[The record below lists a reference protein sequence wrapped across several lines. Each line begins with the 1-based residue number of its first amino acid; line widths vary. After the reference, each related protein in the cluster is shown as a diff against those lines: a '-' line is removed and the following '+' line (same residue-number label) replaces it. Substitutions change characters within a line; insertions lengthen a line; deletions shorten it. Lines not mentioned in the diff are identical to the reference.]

1 MTTLETPGTGIFRAP
16 EYERRRHFSRAR
28 RWLVILAA
36 LVVVIAGL
44 RMAGSVLA
52 PMALAAF
59 ITAVSLPP
67 LQWMRRVGV
76 PLPLA
81 ILVIIL
87 VDAAVIGVVAFI
99 VFQSILEL
107 QSVAPTY
114 LTRVQEIE
122 AAVLQ
127 RLQHWGYEVS
137 PVSYREVFNPERLL
151 GLATGAALRITGVM
165 GITLLVLLY
174 LVFMLAESVAL
185 PGKLRRAFG
194 DRITESGRLGEVV
207 HDVQRYL
214 ALKTLISLATGT
226 LVGVAAAALGVDFA
240 LFWGFL
246 AFALNYIP
254 SIGSFLAA
262 IPAVIVA
269 LLQLGVG
276 TGLTLALVFGVVNL
290 LLGSVLDPILVGRHL
305 RLSTLAVLIALIF
318 WGWAWG
324 LIGMFLAVPL
334 TAAAKIVME
343 NSPALRPIAVLLGP
357 VKERRR
363 GEFDGIRPEVS

>member
-1 MTTLETPGTGIFRAP
+1 VTTGEHLGTGIFRAP
-16 EYERRRHFSRAR
+16 EMERRRQFSRAR
-28 RWLVILAA
+28 RWLLNFAA
-36 LVVVIAGL
+36 LVVVIAGV
-44 RMAGSVLA
+44 RMSGPILA

-59 ITAVSLPP
+59 ITAISLPP
-67 LQWMRRVGV
+67 LQWMRRIGV

-81 ILVIIL
+81 ILAIIL
-87 VDAAVIGVVAFI
+87 VDAAVIGAVAFI

-107 QSVAPTY
+107 QAVAPTY
-114 LTRVQEIE
+114 LARVQEIE
-122 AAVLQ
+122 AHLLQ
-127 RLQHWGYEVS
+127 RLQNWGYEVS
-137 PVSYREVFNPERLL
+137 AVSYREVFNPERLL
-151 GLATGAALRITGVM
+151 ALATGTLVRVTGIM

-174 LVFMLAESVAL
+174 LIFMLAESVAF

-194 DRITESGRLGEVV
+194 DQVARADRLRDVV

-226 LVGVAAAALGVDFA
+226 LVGLSAAMLGVDFA

-262 IPAVIVA
+262 IPAVLVA
-269 LLQLGVG
+269 ALQLGVG
-276 TGLTLALVFGVVNL
+276 PALTLALLYGVINL
-290 LLGSVLDPILVGRHL
+290 LLGSVLDPIIVGRHL
-305 RLSTLAVLIALIF
+305 RLSTLAVLVALIF

-357 VKERRR
+357 VKERRHMEE
-363 GEFDGIRPEVS
+363 GFGPTAP

>member
-1 MTTLETPGTGIFRAP
+1 MTTPVTPGTGIFRAP
-16 EYERRRHFSRAR
+16 AHERRRHFSRAR
-28 RWLVILAA
+28 QWLLTFAA

-44 RMAGSVLA
+44 RMSGPVLA

-59 ITAVSLPP
+59 VTAVSLPP

-76 PLPLA
+76 PLPVA
-81 ILVIIL
+81 ILVIVL
-87 VDAAVIGVVAFI
+87 VDAAVIGIVAFI

-107 QSVAPTY
+107 QTVAPTY
-114 LTRVQEIE
+114 LQRVQEIE
-122 AAVLQ
+122 GWVLQ
-127 RLQHWGYEVS
+127 RLQNWGYEVS
-137 PVSYREVFNPERLL
+137 PVSYRDVFNPERLL
-151 GLATGAALRITGVM
+151 AFVTGAALRITGIM
-165 GITLLVLLY
+165 GVTLLVLLY

-194 DRITESGRLGEVV
+194 DQVERSERLRDVV

-226 LVGVAAAALGVDFA
+226 LVGLGAAALGVDFA

-262 IPAVIVA
+262 IPAVLVA
-269 LLQLGVG
+269 MLQLGLG
-276 TGLTLALVFGVVNL
+276 PALTLALIYGIVNL
-290 LLGSVLDPILVGRHL
+290 LLGSILDPILVGRHL
-305 RLSTLAVLIALIF
+305 RLSTLAVLVALIF

-324 LIGMFLAVPL
+324 PIGMFLAVPL

-363 GEFDGIRPEVS
+363 GEQGFEPATT

>member
-1 MTTLETPGTGIFRAP
+1 M
-16 EYERRRHFSRAR
+16 
-28 RWLVILAA
+28 
-36 LVVVIAGL
+36 VVVIAGL
-44 RMAGSVLA
+44 RMAGPVLA

-67 LQWMRRVGV
+67 LQWMRRIGV

-81 ILVIIL
+81 ILVIVLI
-87 VDAAVIGVVAFI
+87 DAAVIGAVAFI

-114 LTRVQEIE
+114 LVRIQEIE
-122 AAVLQ
+122 GGVLQ
-127 RLQHWGYEVS
+127 RLQNWGYDVS
-137 PVSYREVFNPERLL
+137 EVSYREVFNPERLL
-151 GLATGAALRITGVM
+151 SLATGMLLRVTGIM
-165 GITLLVLLY
+165 GITFLVLLY

-185 PGKLRRAFG
+185 PGKLKRAFG
-194 DRITESGRLGEVV
+194 DQVTRAARLRDVV

-226 LVGVAAAALGVDFA
+226 LVGLSAAVLGVDFA

-262 IPAVIVA
+262 IPAVMVA
-269 LLQLGVG
+269 ALQLGVG
-276 TGLTLALVFGVVNL
+276 PALTLALLYAVINL
-290 LLGSVLDPILVGRHL
+290 FLGSILDPIIVGRHL

-357 VKERRR
+357 VEERRR
-363 GEFDGIRPEVS
+363 REQGFEPAAT